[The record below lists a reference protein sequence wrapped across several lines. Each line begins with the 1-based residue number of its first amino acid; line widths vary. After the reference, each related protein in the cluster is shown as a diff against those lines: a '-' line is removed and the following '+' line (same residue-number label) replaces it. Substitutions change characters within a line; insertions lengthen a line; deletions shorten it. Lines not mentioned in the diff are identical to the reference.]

1 VRTTAIRIGLVVALV
16 GAALIAASLVTRDG
30 GGLRVGDCF
39 NSPTDT
45 DQTENV
51 VVPCAEAHDG
61 EVMFVGDFE
70 PATDAY
76 PSEDALVDFETDRCL
91 TAFQS
96 YTGLDFTLDQRYGMA
111 PIRPTLEEWRSG
123 GRKVVC
129 YGYLI
134 DGSKLTK
141 SIRRS

>member
-16 GAALIAASLVTRDG
+16 GAALIAVSLVTRDG

-51 VVPCAEAHDG
+51 VVPCTEAHDG

-111 PIRPTLEEWRSG
+111 PIRPTPDEWRSG
-123 GRKVVC
+123 KRKVVC